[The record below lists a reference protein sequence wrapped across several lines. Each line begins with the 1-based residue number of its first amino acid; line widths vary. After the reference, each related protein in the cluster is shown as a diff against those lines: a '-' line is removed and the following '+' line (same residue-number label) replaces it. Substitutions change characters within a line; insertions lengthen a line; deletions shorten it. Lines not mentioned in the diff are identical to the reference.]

1 MMSQK
6 VLKKLCVDFKLTEK
20 EKEKYQ
26 YYDNYETVEN
36 IKKTELLSDKV
47 LNTIFLEYEKMAKG
61 NLDEQKTIKLFKEQ
75 GMDIS
80 ESNQYWWAE
89 TIFNEV
95 NRRGGSVPEYYFTAT
110 S

>member
-1 MMSQK
+1 MMSEE
-6 VLKKLCVDFKLTEK
+6 VFKKLCKDFKLTEK
-20 EKEKYQ
+20 EEEEYR
-26 YYDNYETVEN
+26 YYDNYKTVES
-36 IKKTELLSDKV
+36 IKKTELFSDEV
-47 LNTIFLEYEKMAKG
+47 LDRIFHEYEKLVKG

-80 ESNQYWWAE
+80 KSNQYWWAE